1 MFSLIAE
8 DVGIVGAR
16 VKINTGFPSAAK
28 TAKKLGVSAKVLEQ
42 LSSMAEHSRK
52 TGEFVLPGVGELVR
66 VKKKGRT
73 GRNPLTGEVVR
84 IPAKTVVKFRPAK
97 ERRAAR
103 NPATGESIG
112 IPANSAVKFRVAKA
126 DSEAVRGKQ

>member
-1 MFSLIAE
+1 MIAE
-8 DVGIVGAR
+8 EVEIVSAR

-73 GRNPLTGEVVR
+73 GRNPLTGEVIR
-84 IPAKTVVKFRPAK
+84 IPAKTVIKFRPAK
-97 ERRAAR
+97 ERRAGR
-103 NPATGESIG
+103 SPATGEAFR

-126 DSEAVRGKQ
+126 DAEAVHGKK